1 MTVFTQSLWAFV
13 SATVIITSTT
23 REQMLIG
30 RILNYVYVVSTL
42 VPLISNDQSQ
52 CGVGL
57 KLASGHGILRH
68 SSLPDGD
75 HACSCAGFRRG
86 VVSVVDCEL
95 QHVDQAGSAADT

>member
-57 KLASGHGILRH
+57 KWNSPSFQSTRRR
-68 SSLPDGD
+68 
-75 HACSCAGFRRG
+75 SCLQLCG
-86 VVSVVDCEL
+86 VSPWGRISCRL
-95 QHVDQAGSAADT
+95 